1 MEYFNT
7 INVIKAILYFGEH
20 TKCKLYRTRLQ
31 LMLFYYEKEM
41 FDKMHF
47 KKIDLSDTIFVI
59 DVNGYIGNST
69 KKEIEYARKYGKEVI
84 FMSEF
89 IKKEGS

>member
-7 INVIKAILYFGEH
+7 INVIKSILYFGEH

-41 FDKMHF
+41 FDK
-47 KKIDLSDTIFVI
+47 
-59 DVNGYIGNST
+59 NGYIGNST

-84 FMSEF
+84 FMPEF